1 MGVKHLNTLFSRISI
16 LTGITIAISCVCA
29 FILSTSFLLNFVN
42 IMFYIALIFIIIGGF
57 LFLYQRG
64 FFNVTIYAFKK
75 LGRSNKKVESLIEDE
90 EKRDPKEI
98 LYRTYS
104 FTWTY
109 PIVITGIILGALST
123 VISFTVLI

>member
-1 MGVKHLNTLFSRISI
+1 MNTLFSRISI
-16 LTGITIAISCVCA
+16 LTGITITISCACA

-57 LFLYQRG
+57 LFLFQRG
-64 FFNVTIYAFKK
+64 FFNVTMYSFKK
-75 LGRSNKKVESLIEDE
+75 LGRSNKKVESLIEGE

-104 FTWTY
+104 FAWTY
-109 PIVITGIILGALST
+109 PIVITGILLGALST
-123 VISFTVLI
+123 IISFTVLI

>member
-1 MGVKHLNTLFSRISI
+1 MNTLFSRISI
-16 LTGITIAISCVCA
+16 LTGVSIAISGA
-29 FILSTSFLLNFVN
+29 YAAIFSNSFLLYFIN
-42 IMFYIALIFIIIGGF
+42 IMFYIALLFIIIGGF
-57 LFLYQRG
+57 VFLFQRG
-64 FFNVTIYAFKK
+64 FFNVTMYAFKK
-75 LGRSNKKVESLIEDE
+75 LGRSNKKIESLIEGE

-123 VISFTVLI
+123 IIGFAIK

>member
-1 MGVKHLNTLFSRISI
+1 MNTLFSRISI

>member
-1 MGVKHLNTLFSRISI
+1 MNTLFSRISI

-29 FILSTSFLLNFVN
+29 FILSTAFLLNFVN

-64 FFNVTIYAFKK
+64 FFNVTIYAFRK

>member
-1 MGVKHLNTLFSRISI
+1 
-16 LTGITIAISCVCA
+16 
-29 FILSTSFLLNFVN
+29 
-42 IMFYIALIFIIIGGF
+42 MFYIALIFIIIGGF

-64 FFNVTIYAFKK
+64 FFNVTIYAFRK